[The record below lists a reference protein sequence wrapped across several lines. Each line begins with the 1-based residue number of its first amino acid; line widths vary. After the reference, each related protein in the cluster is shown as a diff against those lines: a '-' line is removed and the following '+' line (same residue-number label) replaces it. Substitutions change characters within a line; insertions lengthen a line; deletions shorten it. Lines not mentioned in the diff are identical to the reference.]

1 MSMRDVK
8 LIVAPVDFS
17 EGSEAAARYAFGLG
31 GRLGARVRLLHA
43 FAGLSHASAGVAPG
57 LRDDLRAAE
66 GQLRQEARQS
76 LEDLAGRLAR
86 EAGAAAEEPLF
97 VEAGPAV
104 AEAIVKAARDAKADL
119 VVIGTHGRTGLR
131 RMVLGSVAE
140 KVARAAECP
149 VLIVK

>member
-1 MSMRDVK
+1 MRDVK
-8 LIVAPVDFS
+8 LILAPVDFS

-43 FAGLSHASAGVAPG
+43 FAGLSHTAAGVAPG
-57 LRDDLRAAE
+57 LADDLHAAE

-76 LEDLAGRLAR
+76 LAELAGRLAR

-119 VVIGTHGRTGLR
+119 VVIGTRGRTGLR

-140 KVARAAECP
+140 AVARAAECP